1 WTLAECA
8 VPCPDR
14 GESEH
19 AVLVPVL
26 LHHGRREVHP
36 RRPDDLSAPP
46 HRPSL
51 QPVRRGDAAGAPQP
65 PGADRV
71 APLVRPGAVE
81 VVPAL
86 PLGRARPARAGGAS
100 AAARRERELRR
111 ADPPLSRHTGDAV
124 TDRSFAGMPPH
135 ARLWIFAAPRPLAD
149 AEASRL
155 LARVDDFLT
164 GWHAHGH
171 PVVGALDWRHDRF
184 LLLAADE
191 GATGA
196 SGCSIDSLY
205 RVLRDAEREIGVPLL
220 DSSRVWFRDPGGEV
234 RSETR
239 PEFRERVARGE
250 VGEDTV
256 VFDQTVASV
265 GAMRAGEWE
274 RPLR

>member
-1 WTLAECA
+1 M
-8 VPCPDR
+8 
-14 GESEH
+14 
-19 AVLVPVL
+19 
-26 LHHGRREVHP
+26 
-36 RRPDDLSAPP
+36 
-46 HRPSL
+46 
-51 QPVRRGDAAGAPQP
+51 
-65 PGADRV
+65 
-71 APLVRPGAVE
+71 
-81 VVPAL
+81 
-86 PLGRARPARAGGAS
+86 
-100 AAARRERELRR
+100 
-111 ADPPLSRHTGDAV
+111 

-171 PVVGALDWRHDRF
+171 PVVGARDWLHDRF
-184 LLLAADE
+184 LLIAADE
-191 GATGA
+191 EATGV

-220 DSSRVWFRDPGGEV
+220 DSSRVWFRDPEGEV

-274 RPLR
+274 RPLRESWHARAFRVGAAG